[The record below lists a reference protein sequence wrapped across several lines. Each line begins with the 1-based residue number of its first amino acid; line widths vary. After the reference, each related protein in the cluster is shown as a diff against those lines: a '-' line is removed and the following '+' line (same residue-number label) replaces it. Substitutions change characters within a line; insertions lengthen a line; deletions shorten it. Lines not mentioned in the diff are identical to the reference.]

1 MTNNTIMEVKRTDS
15 IDSNVNNLSE
25 ENIQFSINGQLF
37 LETLLM
43 MIRGPTIKYCT
54 EEKEETT
61 KERKKLEDE
70 INILEVEVNQ
80 DIMNIQVEKLHNL
93 LEKKEQLTDIRKN
106 KLDGV
111 MLRSKCRYQDLGKN
125 LQTTFS
131 IQKMAITQVKS

>member
-1 MTNNTIMEVKRTDS
+1 
-15 IDSNVNNLSE
+15 
-25 ENIQFSINGQLF
+25 
-37 LETLLM
+37 M

-80 DIMNIQVEKLHNL
+80 DIMNIEVEKLHNL

-111 MLRSKCRYQDLGKN
+111 MLRSKCRYQDLGEKPTNYFFNLENGNYTSKVINKLVEDGYEYTNTCTKN
-125 LQTTFS
+125 ILNC
-131 IQKMAITQVKS
+131 QK